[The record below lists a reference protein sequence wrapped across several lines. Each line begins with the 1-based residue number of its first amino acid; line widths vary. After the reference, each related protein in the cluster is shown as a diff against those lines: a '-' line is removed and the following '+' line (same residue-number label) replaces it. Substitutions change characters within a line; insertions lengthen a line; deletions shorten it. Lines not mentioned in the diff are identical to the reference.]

1 MAGFG
6 REAAADRSLQKSAR
20 ELKALRNIIQK
31 YKDDPK
37 GKRKMLKKMQK
48 YWRSNLS
55 IIEGMDAKPMDMD
68 LTASNLAEDLTII
81 NDSIDSPESL
91 DNRKEIDESEIRD
104 MISKQTG
111 EADDQSGPEVSELH
125 VGAEEVSD

>member
-68 LTASNLAEDLTII
+68 LTASNLAEGLTII
-81 NDSIDSPESL
+81 NDSIESPESL
-91 DNRKEIDESEIRD
+91 DKRKEIDE
-104 MISKQTG
+104 
-111 EADDQSGPEVSELH
+111 
-125 VGAEEVSD
+125 